1 MLGNINDVL
10 EMQAQCRSVAVSRG
24 VNTSHSG
31 NNRKDVGMDYFM
43 PIYLLICLFGTMLMF
58 ALMGVIDEIQ
68 PKGLRIAIR
77 LGMIFA
83 FPLVLVVA
91 FFMYVFEIELKQ

>member
-24 VNTSHSG
+24 VNTSRSG
-31 NNRKDVGMDYFM
+31 NNRKGIGMDFVFYM
-43 PIYLLICLFGTMLMF
+43 ILVMTGSLLMF
-58 ALMGVIDEIQ
+58 ALSDSIENIQ
-68 PKGLRIAIR
+68 SKLLRIALR

-83 FPLVLVVA
+83 LPLVLVVA
-91 FFMYVFEIELKQ
+91 FFMYVFEVKIKL